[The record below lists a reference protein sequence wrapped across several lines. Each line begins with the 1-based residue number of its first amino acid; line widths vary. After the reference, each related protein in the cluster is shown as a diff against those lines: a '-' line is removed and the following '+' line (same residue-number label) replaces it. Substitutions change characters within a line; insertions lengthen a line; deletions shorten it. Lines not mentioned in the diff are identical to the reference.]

1 MVVVQRK
8 AEFDEDGIDLKTL
21 VNFKTTIYHERAK
34 WLSVQNVV
42 MNYKL
47 LRIYC
52 KCRVSDLR

>member
-8 AEFDEDGIDLKTL
+8 AKFDEDGIDLKTL
-21 VNFKTTIYHERAK
+21 VNFKTMIYHERAK
-34 WLSVQNVV
+34 WLTVQNVA